1 VNEDVQLLNKWEAE
15 AEESHRKKEKHL
27 GLTQKRIEELENMS
41 FEDYHGPEP
50 TAENSKNS
58 QEKIKLVDLVGTNRP
73 TPLNNWYDCLM
84 DCHKL
89 SNFDP
94 SFTID
99 SYKEILLNPPEW
111 DFPHVI
117 KHKGKY
123 YIDGGGKH
131 RLTIGK
137 VIGADE
143 ALVYVTEI
151 VNEDNYKRGV

>member
-1 VNEDVQLLNKWEAE
+1 VTEDEQLLNKWEAE
-15 AEESHRKKEKHL
+15 EKEIQRKKEKHL
-27 GLTQKRIEELENMS
+27 KLTQKRIEELENMPC
-41 FEDYHGPEP
+41 EHYHGPEP
-50 TAENSKNS
+50 TEENSKNS
-58 QEKIKLVDLVGTNRP
+58 QERIKLVNLVGTNRP
-73 TPLNNWYDCLM
+73 TSLNNWYDCLT

-89 SNFDP
+89 SNFDS

-99 SYKEILLNPPEW
+99 SYKEILLNPTEW

-143 ALVYVTEI
+143 AFVRVTEI
-151 VNEDNYKRGV
+151 FNEDNCEKGV